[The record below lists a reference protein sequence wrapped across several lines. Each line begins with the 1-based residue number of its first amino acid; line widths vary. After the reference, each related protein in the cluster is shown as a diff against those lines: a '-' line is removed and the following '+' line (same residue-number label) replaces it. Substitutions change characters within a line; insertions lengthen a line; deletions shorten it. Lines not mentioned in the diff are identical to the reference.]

1 MGPKQDRRTC
11 KGVCFRPVRHH
22 RYRSTKHNCQR
33 QSCSGRSRRVTR
45 RERPI
50 SEVPGSSQSGRGL
63 QAPGNRSL
71 HFTPG
76 NRSKK
81 PGSGLEPKH
90 GCFILPVDAAG
101 IPGRPGIRRCHA
113 SGLSRYGNASRDRR
127 TGLASSGGTMHAVT
141 RTGAGRRRKAPS
153 GNPPRPIAV
162 GSGNITVVGFPR

>member
-11 KGVCFRPVRHH
+11 KGVCFRPVRYH

-71 HFTPG
+71 HITPYPFI
-76 NRSKK
+76 RS
-81 PGSGLEPKH
+81 
-90 GCFILPVDAAG
+90 VDATTAG
-101 IPGRPGIRRCHA
+101 TSFSRGTRGCNA
-113 SGLSRYGNASRDRR
+113 SGLSRRGNASHDRITGMEFRRDGTCRQTDRCAKTPEITFREPVAAYRR
-127 TGLASSGGTMHAVT
+127 RFRECNHRRLPAVT
-141 RTGAGRRRKAPS
+141 GASVR
-153 GNPPRPIAV
+153 
-162 GSGNITVVGFPR
+162 